1 MMTLYTIFGMFVGFE
16 GYDNGKVYFGIYTP
30 QCEYGYVITQNEIY
44 LDTILEKTQDQC
56 LTTPIPIDILDLSTA
71 TLGE

>member
-56 LTTPIPIDILDLSTA
+56 LTTPISIDILDLSTA

>member
-16 GYDNGKVYFGIYTP
+16 GYDNGKVYFGVYTP

>member
-1 MMTLYTIFGMFVGFE
+1 MMTLYTIFGMFVDFE

-44 LDTILEKTQDQC
+44 LDTILEKSQDQY